1 LDFKKIRI
9 SDLKPA
15 AYNPRKDLKP
25 GDPEFE
31 KIKNS
36 IIEFGYVEPI
46 IVNDDLSVI
55 GGHQRIKVLKELG
68 YDEIECVVIDVDKTK
83 EKALN
88 IALNK
93 ISGEWDSEAL
103 SKLLDELNQEDYDIE
118 LTGFDFSEAEKL
130 WDEYKDEGSNGD
142 YSEDDAFDAE
152 PPDEPVSQLGDLWI
166 LGKHRLYCGD
176 STSEHDVSVLMADD
190 KADMVFTDPPW
201 NVNYGA
207 TDHPSWKSRTI
218 MNDAMPTED
227 FKEFMNDTFKVMR
240 EFSKDGCMTYVVMSA
255 QEWGNCMLTLKE
267 NDYHWSSTIIWRKD
281 SLVLSRKDYHTQY
294 EPIAYLFANGAPRL
308 HPLEDRKQS
317 DVWDCPRYK
326 VSIYH
331 PTQKPVDLVVR
342 AIKNSSNMKN
352 IVFDLFGGSG
362 TTLIACEET
371 ERVCRMMELDP
382 KYMDV
387 IVKRYIDKIGSE
399 DNVYLLRDGIKFT
412 YSQLKEQQATA

>member
-176 STSEHDVSVLMADD
+176 STSEHDVSVLMGEE

-207 TDHPSWKSRTI
+207 TDHPSWKKRTI
-218 MNDAMPTED
+218 LNDCMPTED
-227 FKEFMNDTFKVMR
+227 FKE
-240 EFSKDGCMTYVVMSA
+240 
-255 QEWGNCMLTLKE
+255 
-267 NDYHWSSTIIWRKD
+267 
-281 SLVLSRKDYHTQY
+281 
-294 EPIAYLFANGAPRL
+294 
-308 HPLEDRKQS
+308 
-317 DVWDCPRYK
+317 
-326 VSIYH
+326 
-331 PTQKPVDLVVR
+331 
-342 AIKNSSNMKN
+342 
-352 IVFDLFGGSG
+352 
-362 TTLIACEET
+362 
-371 ERVCRMMELDP
+371 
-382 KYMDV
+382 
-387 IVKRYIDKIGSE
+387 
-399 DNVYLLRDGIKFT
+399 
-412 YSQLKEQQATA
+412 